1 MSRRSQIVM
10 TEEEIAAYLKGA
22 RTIVLNSIGKDGV
35 PHPAPMWFAIEDR
48 DGDGDDGSIVM
59 TTFTKSQKIRNLQRD
74 PRVTLLLED
83 GETYTE
89 LRGVVF
95 YGKAEL
101 SQDVDAVVLVLRA
114 IGRHGDGGAIDAL
127 SETEQAGL
135 RAQAAKRTAIRVR
148 PQKIVSWD
156 HRKLGGVY

>member
-35 PHPAPMWFAIEDR
+35 PHPAPMWFAIEDGDE
-48 DGDGDDGSIVM
+48 DGGSIVM

-74 PRVTLLLED
+74 PRVSLLLED

-95 YGKAEL
+95 YGRAEL
-101 SQDVDAVVLVLRA
+101 AQDIDAVGQILRA
-114 IGRHGDGGAIDAL
+114 ISRHGGGVAAAAV
-127 SETEQAGL
+127 SETERAGL

-148 PQKIVSWD
+148 PQRIVSWD

>member
-10 TEEEIAAYLKGA
+10 TEEEIVAYLKGA

-35 PHPAPMWFAIEDR
+35 PHPAPMWFAIEDGDE
-48 DGDGDDGSIVM
+48 DGGSIVM
-59 TTFTKSQKIRNLQRD
+59 TTFTKSQKVRNLQRD
-74 PRVTLLLED
+74 PRVSLLLED

-95 YGKAEL
+95 YGRAEL
-101 SQDVDAVVLVLRA
+101 SQDVDAVVQVLRA
-114 IGRHGDGGAIDAL
+114 ISRHGDGGAVDAL

-148 PQKIVSWD
+148 PQRIVSWD

>member
-10 TEEEIAAYLKGA
+10 TEEEIAAYLKDA
-22 RTIVLNSIGKDGV
+22 RTIVLNSIGRDGV
-35 PHPAPMWFAIEDR
+35 PHPAPMWFAIEEDDEDDR
-48 DGDGDDGSIVM
+48 SIVM

-74 PRVTLLLED
+74 PRVSLLVED

-95 YGKAEL
+95 YGRAEL
-101 SQDVDAVVLVLRA
+101 TEDIDAVGQILQA
-114 IGRHGDGGAIDAL
+114 ISRHGGGGAADAV
-127 SETEQAGL
+127 SETERAGL
-135 RAQAAKRTAIRVR
+135 RAQVAKRTAIRVR

>member
-10 TEEEIAAYLKGA
+10 TEEEIAAYLKDA
-22 RTIVLNSIGKDGV
+22 RTIVLNSIGRDGV
-35 PHPAPMWFAIEDR
+35 PHPAPMWFALEGDVT
-48 DGDGDDGSIVM
+48 DGGSIVM

-74 PRVTLLLED
+74 PRVSLLLED

-95 YGKAEL
+95 YGRAEL
-101 SQDVDAVVLVLRA
+101 AEDIDAVGKILQA
-114 IGRHGDGGAIDAL
+114 ISRHGGGVAADAV
-127 SETEQAGL
+127 SETERAGL

-148 PQKIVSWD
+148 PQRIVSWD

>member
-22 RTIVLNSIGKDGV
+22 RTIVMNSIGKDGV
-35 PHPAPMWFAIEDR
+35 PHPAPMWFALE
-48 DGDGDDGSIVM
+48 DDGSIVM

-74 PRVTLLLED
+74 PRVSLLAED
-83 GETYTE
+83 GETYAE

-95 YGKAEL
+95 YGTAEL
-101 SQDVDAVVLVLRA
+101 AQDVDAVVQVLRA
-114 IGRHGDGGAIDAL
+114 ISRHGGGGAADAL

-135 RAQAAKRTAIRVR
+135 RAQAEKRTAIRVR
-148 PQKIVSWD
+148 PQRTVSWD
-156 HRKLGGVY
+156 HRKLAGVY

>member
-35 PHPAPMWFAIEDR
+35 PHPAPMWFAIEDGDE
-48 DGDGDDGSIVM
+48 DGGSIVM

-74 PRVTLLLED
+74 PRVSLLLED

-95 YGKAEL
+95 YGRAEL
-101 SQDVDAVVLVLRA
+101 SQDVDAVVQVLRA
-114 IGRHGDGGAIDAL
+114 ISRHGDGGAADAL

-135 RAQAAKRTAIRVR
+135 RAQAAKRTAILVR
-148 PQKIVSWD
+148 PQRTVSWD

>member
-10 TEEEIAAYLKGA
+10 TEEEIAAYLKDA

-35 PHPAPMWFAIEDR
+35 PHPAPMWFAIED
-48 DGDGDDGSIVM
+48 GDDRSIVM

-89 LRGVVF
+89 LRGVIF

-101 SQDVDAVVLVLRA
+101 AQDVDAVVQILRA
-114 IGRHGDGGAIDAL
+114 ITRHGAGGAIDAL
-127 SETEQAGL
+127 SEAEQAGL

>member
-1 MSRRSQIVM
+1 MSRRSRIVM

-22 RTIVLNSIGKDGV
+22 GTIVLNSIGKDGV
-35 PHPAPMWFAIEDR
+35 PHPAPMWFALE
-48 DGDGDDGSIVM
+48 GDVTDDGSIVM

-74 PRVTLLLED
+74 PRVSLLVED
-83 GETYTE
+83 GETYAE

-95 YGKAEL
+95 YGTAEL
-101 SQDVDAVVLVLRA
+101 AQDVAAVVQILQA
-114 IGRHGDGGAIDAL
+114 ISRHGGEGATDAL

-148 PQKIVSWD
+148 PQRIVSWD

>member
-10 TEEEIAAYLKGA
+10 TEEEIAAYLKDA
-22 RTIVLNSIGKDGV
+22 RTIVLNSIGRDGV
-35 PHPAPMWFAIEDR
+35 PHPAPMWFAIEEDDEDDR
-48 DGDGDDGSIVM
+48 SIVM

-95 YGKAEL
+95 YGRAEL
-101 SQDVDAVVLVLRA
+101 SQDVDAVVEILRA
-114 IGRHGDGGAIDAL
+114 ISRHSGGGATDAL

-135 RAQAAKRTAIRVR
+135 RAQAAKRTTIRVR
-148 PQKIVSWD
+148 PQKVVSWD

>member
-22 RTIVLNSIGKDGV
+22 GTIVLNSIGKDGV
-35 PHPAPMWFAIEDR
+35 PHPAPMWFAIED
-48 DGDGDDGSIVM
+48 DGSIVM

-74 PRVTLLLED
+74 ARVSLLVED

-95 YGKAEL
+95 YGTAEL
-101 SQDVDAVVLVLRA
+101 AQDVDAVVQALNSINRR
-114 IGRHGDGGAIDAL
+114 GGGGAVDAL

-148 PQKIVSWD
+148 TQRIVSWD

>member
-35 PHPAPMWFAIEDR
+35 PHPAPMWFATK
-48 DGDGDDGSIVM
+48 DDGSIVM

-74 PRVTLLLED
+74 PRVSLLVED

-95 YGKAEL
+95 YGRAEL
-101 SQDVDAVVLVLRA
+101 SQDVDAVVQVLRA
-114 IGRHGDGGAIDAL
+114 ISRHGDGGAADAL

-135 RAQAAKRTAIRVR
+135 RAQAAKRTAILVR
-148 PQKIVSWD
+148 PQRTVSWD

>member
-10 TEEEIAAYLKGA
+10 TEEEIAAYLKDA
-22 RTIVLNSIGKDGV
+22 RTIVLNSIGRDGV
-35 PHPAPMWFAIEDR
+35 PHPAPMWFALEGDVT
-48 DGDGDDGSIVM
+48 DGGSIVM

-95 YGKAEL
+95 YGRAEL
-101 SQDVDAVVLVLRA
+101 SQDVDAVVEILRA
-114 IGRHGDGGAIDAL
+114 ISRRSGGGATDAL

-135 RAQAAKRTAIRVR
+135 RAQAAKRTTIRVR
-148 PQKIVSWD
+148 PQKVVSWD